1 MTNQTTN
8 RNSLRR
14 RNSLP
19 KRRNPPPGRPVREDF
34 RGRLPP
40 APLVIRPN
48 CKREIYFDCLTT
60 PGALTSDYWKLP
72 SIWK

>member
-19 KRRNPPPGRPVREDF
+19 KRRNPPPGRPLREDF
-34 RGRLPP
+34 RGCLPP
-40 APLVIRPN
+40 ALPMIRPN
-48 CKREIYFDCLTT
+48 RKPEI
-60 PGALTSDYWKLP
+60 
-72 SIWK
+72 